1 MHMSETKKRRGRPV
15 GTDLK
20 MDKIALEQVAD
31 AMIANPALKPMTAMK
46 TIYDTGAFTGSG
58 YRQRL
63 TTVTRWQSKWRTAS
77 DQALAEAR
85 RRAKRKSS
93 RPTAS
98 ANFEGLVAFGSGYR
112 PPESL
117 LRAIEQG
124 AKALAR
130 YEKDFGPAIEMHRK
144 ATEAV
149 KHLAPLPDQAHLQA
163 MFGLVPRQLAMPS
176 ARDLEMIKQAF
187 ESPAVKAMQVLF
199 KKKD

>member
-1 MHMSETKKRRGRPV
+1 MHMSETMKRRGRPV

-20 MDKIALEQVAD
+20 LDKIALEQVAD

-46 TIYDTGAFTGSG
+46 AIFDTGAFTGPG

-63 TTVTRWQSKWRTAS
+63 TTVTRWQAKWKTVGE
-77 DQALAEAR
+77 QTLAEAR
-85 RRAKRKSS
+85 WRAERKSS
-93 RPTAS
+93 RPVAS

-112 PPESL
+112 PPEGL
-117 LRAIEQG
+117 LRAIERG

-149 KHLAPLPDQAHLQA
+149 KHLAPLPDQARLQA
-163 MFGLVPRQLAMPS
+163 MFDSMPRQLAMPS
-176 ARDLEMIKQAF
+176 ARELEMIKQAF
-187 ESPAVKAMQVLF
+187 DSPAVKAMQALF
-199 KKKD
+199 TKKD